1 MQAHRTCT
9 RNVTSDSVGL
19 LTYCSPRNTLRPGC
33 SSSGR
38 SPVAL
43 AFFASSNS
51 APESRDSGS
60 GGSRSSSRSSS
71 SVVPRAC
78 ICYLCN
84 GPPQH
89 KEALL

>member
-1 MQAHRTCT
+1 VQANSTCT

-33 SSSGR
+33 SSSGG

-51 APESRDSGS
+51 APENRGLGS
-60 GGSRSSSRSSS
+60 G
-71 SVVPRAC
+71 A
-78 ICYLCN
+78 
-84 GPPQH
+84 
-89 KEALL
+89 